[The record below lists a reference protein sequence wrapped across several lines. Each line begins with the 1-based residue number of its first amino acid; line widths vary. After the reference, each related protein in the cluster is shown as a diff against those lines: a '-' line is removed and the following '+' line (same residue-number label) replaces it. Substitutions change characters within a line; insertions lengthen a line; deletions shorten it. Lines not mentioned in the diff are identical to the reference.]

1 MGNQASSPCRK
12 TFPGSPDSGSAAEQ
26 VQKPQQAASTAQDVS
41 SSQNRANHTEPSSGS
56 HLVLG
61 CSFHSSESPVWREF
75 PDPSGARYNPPAA
88 TLPLPFELYGQPF
101 YRGFQWEKKV

>member
-1 MGNQASSPCRK
+1 MGNQASSACRK
-12 TFPGSPDSGSAAEQ
+12 AVPESPVSGSATEC
-26 VQKPQQAASTAQDVS
+26 VQQPQQAASAAQGL
-41 SSQNRANHTEPSSGS
+41 NHSEPSSGPR
-56 HLVLG
+56 LFLG
-61 CSFHSSESPVWREF
+61 CSFHSSESPVWQEF